1 MINKAGVLIFFSFLA
16 IFFFKYRFCLSV
28 FVLPVVNV
36 IIDAVVNQQ
45 SKDRAKYRD
54 ENYSAYV
61 IYSFFHI
68 LCICILLLE
77 ETALCSSESVL
88 IICTRRLFIKDRRR
102 LQECEAVQV
111 KQL

>member
-1 MINKAGVLIFFSFLA
+1 MTNKAGVLFFFLFSN
-16 IFFFKYRFCLSV
+16 FFFKYRFCLSV
-28 FVLPVVNV
+28 FVLSVFNV

-88 IICTRRLFIKDRRR
+88 IICSRRLFIKDRRR
-102 LQECEAVQV
+102 PQECEDVQV